1 MDLKPLIRGLIID
14 YIYIYKMK
22 LNNNYNYDDDDN
34 DDVDT
39 NDNVCK
45 GICLV
50 ESYLQLRITK

>member
-1 MDLKPLIRGLIID
+1 
-14 YIYIYKMK
+14 MK
-22 LNNNYNYDDDDN
+22 LNNNNNDDDDDDN

-45 GICLV
+45 GICLI